1 MQLGLNQ
8 VNCQLK
14 QIQHDPSLH
23 NIMFIVSRGYN
34 PKSHGLREE
43 HLFPSQGK
51 RQFTEPNSEVVPLLG
66 VSEEDFRAA
75 TITVPVKIKE
85 KKNSQ

>member
-1 MQLGLNQ
+1 
-8 VNCQLK
+8 
-14 QIQHDPSLH
+14 
-23 NIMFIVSRGYN
+23 MFIVSGGYN

-75 TITVPVKIKE
+75 MITVPVKIKE
-85 KKNSQ
+85 NTFTMYEKIGNLSRQIENIKHT